1 MAYEFIE
8 VEKKDH
14 LTKVT
19 INRPDMMNALH
30 PPASAELDRAFNEFS
45 EDPDAW
51 VALITGAGDR
61 AFSAGNDLKWQAQ
74 HGIEAVMGGTESL
87 KGGFGGITSRFDCF
101 KPIIAADNGFAMG
114 GGFEVVLACDI
125 IIAAENATFALPEPL
140 VGLTPGA
147 GGIDRLSRQIPYH
160 TAMGM
165 MLTGRR
171 INAMEALQSGLVNQ
185 VVSLNDLLSTAE
197 KWAEDIMKCAPLAV
211 RACKEAA
218 LLGSGLTL
226 KDAMENLFPG
236 EKAVI
241 ESEDI
246 IEGPRAFAEKR
257 KPEWK
262 GR

>member
-14 LTKVT
+14 LTMIT
-19 INRPDMMNALH
+19 INRPNMMNALH
-30 PPASAELDRAFNEFS
+30 PPASAELDRAFTEFND
-45 EDPDAW
+45 DPDAW
-51 VALITGAGDR
+51 VAVITGAGAK
-61 AFSAGNDLKWQAQ
+61 AFSAGNDLKWQAE
-74 HGIEAVMGGTESL
+74 HGIEAVVGGTAHL

-101 KPIIAADNGFAMG
+101 KPIIAAVNGFAMG

-125 IIAAENATFALPEPL
+125 IIAAENATFALPEPR

-147 GGIDRLSRQIPYH
+147 GGIHRLSRQIPYH

-165 MLTGRR
+165 LLTGRR

-185 VVSLNDLLSTAE
+185 VVSLNDLVSTAE
-197 KWAEDIMKCAPLAV
+197 QWAADIMECAPLAV

-218 LLGSGLTL
+218 LLGSGLML

-236 EKAVI
+236 ETAVI

-246 IEGPRAFAEKR
+246 VEGPRAFAEKR